1 MSRYKINWEIKK
13 EGGAVQ
19 TISPSINSSL
29 DKPFEP
35 NIQEIKNTPKEK
47 EVPTIQEIEDSSE
60 KDNSEELTSKED
72 IQEDLTSKFNIT
84 KIMTN
89 VLEQEYNYY
98 FKKYNLDDIVES
110 VENLDID
117 KLFESMYN
125 LANNTFTNITD
136 TFIESWTSNI
146 KDIMEEKTNK
156 ITTKLLSQNK
166 TKEEIE
172 DILKKLPNIDD
183 INDITKTNFF
193 TLDFQKLAEFFIQ
206 KKLEKMGLKTEEQVT
221 EFLKTYTN
229 SVISTSLEDAA
240 ASAPLTITQFVAS
253 IFPFGTEPL
262 VAVNKLNETLKELS
276 NTAVKKLMDVSI
288 DTLVPDDSKLQ
299 QGGRRR
305 IKNRRKSKSKQFY
318 INRIKRTLK
327 YFYNY

>member
-1 MSRYKINWEIKK
+1 MSRYKINWEIKR
-13 EGGAVQ
+13 GGKSPIQ
-19 TISPSINSSL
+19 TISSPLSSSL
-29 DKPFEP
+29 DKPFDP
-35 NIQEIKNTPKEK
+35 IIQKGYSP
-47 EVPTIQEIEDSSE
+47 
-60 KDNSEELTSKED
+60 EELTSKFD
-72 IQEDLTSKFNIT
+72 IT
-84 KIMTN
+84 KIMTE

-98 FKKYNLDDIVES
+98 FKKYKLHDIVDS

-125 LANNTFTNITD
+125 LASNTFINITD
-136 TFIESWTSNI
+136 TFIESWMSNI
-146 KDIMEEKTNK
+146 KNIIEDKRSK
-156 ITTKLLSQNK
+156 IITKLLSENK
-166 TKEEIE
+166 TKEEID

-193 TLDFQKLAEFFIQ
+193 TLDFQKLAEFFIE

-221 EFLKTYTN
+221 EFLKTYMN

-253 IFPFGTEPL
+253 TFPFGTEPL
-262 VAVNKLNETLKELS
+262 VAINKLNETLKELS

-288 DTLVPDDSKLQ
+288 DMVVPDDSKSQGILQ
-299 QGGRRR
+299 QGGRTRR
-305 IKNRRKSKSKQFY
+305 KNRRKSKSKQFY